1 MLIKAQI
8 KSLPFGSKFTLH
20 PLSNKFWFKGTEEVN
35 LKGKITLV
43 KGTRCNTDRGVC
55 YYEPNHVVYKLA

>member
-20 PLSNKFWFKGTEEVN
+20 PQSQKVWFKGTEHQKPDGTV
-35 LKGKITLV
+35 IRV
-43 KGTRCNTDRGVC
+43 KATRSSVDGGT
-55 YYEPNHVVYKLA
+55 